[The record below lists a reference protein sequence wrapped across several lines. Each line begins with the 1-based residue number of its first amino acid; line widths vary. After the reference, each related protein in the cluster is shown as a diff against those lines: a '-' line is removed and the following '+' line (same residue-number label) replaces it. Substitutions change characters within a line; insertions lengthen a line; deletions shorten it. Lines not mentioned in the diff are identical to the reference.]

1 MALEG
6 FFGFSRKLA
15 RPTDTADNRKAAYL
29 GATWGERVVTTIA
42 VVAAVAVVASIAVLM
57 GSVGP

>member
-6 FFGFSRKLA
+6 FFGLPRRLA
-15 RPTDTADNRKAAYL
+15 RSADTTDNRKGAYL